1 MDLTSAQNSARN
13 VGVATLVIGIV
24 LLVAPSKASNL
35 LRLGDHPAALR
46 IIGASDLALVPGLLA
61 GRHRARWMT
70 ARAGCN
76 VAIAGYCLSLVRRER
91 SIGAGVGVRQC
102 WRLPSPI
109 AEQSPHYQATVR
121 AADPFRSFQATG
133 IQSGGLRTAVDTLP
147 ALGTPAI
154 VASRNQGPGQNDSS
168 VSAG

>member
-24 LLVAPSKASNL
+24 LLVAPSKASHL

-70 ARAGCN
+70 ARAGFN
-76 VAIAGYCLSLVRRER
+76 VAIAAYCLWLVRRER
-91 SIGAGVGVRQC
+91 SIGAGVGV
-102 WRLPSPI
+102 I
-109 AEQSPHYQATVR
+109 AMLAATLADSR
-121 AADPFRSFQATG
+121 AIAALRSA
-133 IQSGGLRTAVDTLP
+133 R
-147 ALGTPAI
+147 
-154 VASRNQGPGQNDSS
+154 
-168 VSAG
+168 